1 MMNRLGANQKIPRN
15 ALTLDI
21 DNIIG
26 NGQFGDIIQGSLQK
40 NPDSY
45 SCQVHVISG
54 EIYSKIKLFVLVI
67 FFLYKNKII

>member
-54 EIYSKIKLFVLVI
+54 EIY
-67 FFLYKNKII
+67 

>member
-40 NPDSY
+40 NSDSY

-54 EIYSKIKLFVLVI
+54 EIFIHSSSCW
-67 FFLYKNKII
+67 